1 MPAPGGRRPQDPKGR
16 AGKAKGEGGMF
27 FGASPTEREDL
38 RETKDAKKLKLS
50 DLNLNAAIDRD
61 SLNAPEKVGDNL
73 RLIDMAMGVD
83 AFTPDKKTQAKQRHA
98 TKQTSEERARG
109 GPTGP
114 RRPRPGGPAGRAPA
128 PRPGSPRP
136 GGPRPSAGPGAP
148 RPSAPRPGAPR
159 SGGPRPGAP
168 RPGAPR
174 SGAPRPGAPRPG
186 APRPGAPRPGAPRP
200 GAPRPGAPRP
210 PQGPGGRPPRPGG
223 APPTRSGKPRPGS
236 GPQRPK
242 GPRKPR

>member
-16 AGKAKGEGGMF
+16 AGKGKGDGGMF

-38 RETKDAKKLKLS
+38 RETKDKKKLKLS

-83 AFTPDKKTQAKQRHA
+83 SFVPDKKTQAKQRRA

-109 GPTGP
+109 GAGGRP
-114 RRPRPGGPAGRAPA
+114 RRPAARPGGSKP
-128 PRPGSPRP
+128 
-136 GGPRPSAGPGAP
+136 AGPGG
-148 RPSAPRPGAPR
+148 RPAAPR
-159 SGGPRPGAP
+159 SGARPARPGAAGPAKGRPGAP

-174 SGAPRPGAPRPG
+174 SSAPRPGAPRPG

-200 GAPRPGAPRP
+200 GGSRPTRGPAGPSR
-210 PQGPGGRPPRPGG
+210 PGGRPPTRP
-223 APPTRSGKPRPGS
+223 GKPRPGS